1 MASDKQLKKKG
12 VGKVK
17 RFRYW
22 LLYKMR
28 LISGYKYAEKLRKWG
43 LPWADGIEEHGAKM
57 GFGER
62 WRYVWEYPI
71 RLQEECD
78 RLEFEVKELEKAYGK
93 GK

>member
-1 MASDKQLKKKG
+1 MKNNKQTKPKSIS
-12 VGKVK
+12 KVK

-28 LISGYKYAEKLRKWG
+28 FISGRKYAEKLRKWG
-43 LPWADGIEEHGAKM
+43 FHCGDEIEKNGAKM
-57 GFGER
+57 GLGEKI
-62 WRYVWEYPI
+62 RYVLEYPI

-78 RLEFEVKELEKAYGK
+78 YLKAEIEELEKEYGK